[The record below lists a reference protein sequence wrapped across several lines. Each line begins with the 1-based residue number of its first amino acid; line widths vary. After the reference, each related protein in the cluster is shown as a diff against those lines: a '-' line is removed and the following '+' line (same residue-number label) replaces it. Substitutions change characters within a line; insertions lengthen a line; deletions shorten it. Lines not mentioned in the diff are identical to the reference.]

1 MDANPP
7 PRPGL
12 FPSTWMVSPSSI
24 HPDGGPLKPYC
35 QNMSPCSLGS
45 FGRPRWGCVNLEKDV
60 CSRQVTHP
68 QLDTAES
75 ARPRAARAA
84 ESQCARPGVECLPCA
99 GHLLGTQQRRRDPR
113 IACHGEPTLSWG
125 QCRPTP
131 DMPGSF
137 TIIFCVI
144 FWLSAHVLDLTTDP
158 CF

>member
-1 MDANPP
+1 M
-7 PRPGL
+7 
-12 FPSTWMVSPSSI
+12 
-24 HPDGGPLKPYC
+24 
-35 QNMSPCSLGS
+35 
-45 FGRPRWGCVNLEKDV
+45 NLEKDV

-99 GHLLGTQQRRRDPR
+99 GHLLGTQ
-113 IACHGEPTLSWG
+113 CHGEPSLSWG

-144 FWLSAHVLDLTTDP
+144 F
-158 CF
+158 C